1 MTGNGEIWCHDS
13 VAASALVAPFSDR
26 YRIRSLDLKLKDPT
40 DLQICD
46 FDDATPPIVVVA
58 DLEHDDL
65 RKLRWLSMNP
75 KVRVVAFFSLA
86 GPASSRLET
95 AECGHFYALLPAGVP
110 ASLFAHTI
118 EAAFTNIA
126 IAQEERVAREQLA
139 DRDREQLNHIG
150 IALSSTR
157 DVDALLRMILSK
169 TREITGAD
177 AGTLYVIEASGS
189 DNGLSGHR
197 ERCLTFKLIQNDS
210 RKFTFAENILPLNE
224 ESMAGYAAL
233 HGEVVVLNDVYS
245 VAPERPYRFNPR
257 FDEETGYR
265 TRSLLTVPM
274 KNAEGSVTGV
284 MQLLNCKRNWTAKL
298 LGPADI
304 DREVRPFP
312 GRAVR
317 LAESLASQAAVAYE
331 NSRLYHEVQT
341 LFEGFV
347 QAAVTA
353 IEQRDPTTSGHSIRV
368 ATMSI
373 AFADALN
380 RLESGPYGQ
389 TQFTAAQ
396 IKELRYAALLHDF
409 GKIAVRE
416 EVLVKAKKLYPAQ
429 LAILRQRFDCA
440 RYELETRCL
449 QKKLDTV
456 IAGGHDVAALA
467 LIDTE
472 FRSRRAE
479 MDEILQFL
487 LDVNDG
493 SSLDPDM
500 FQRLMTLAQKTYRDP
515 NGRNQPLLSAGEV
528 SSLSIPHGSLN
539 DEERQEIESHVAHSF
554 NFLIQIPWTGDLKY
568 IPWIVRAHHEKS
580 NGAGYPYHLRGEEI
594 PLQARMIALCDI
606 FDALYASDRPY
617 KKAVSV
623 ERALDILDTS
633 VRQQEFDAG
642 LFKVFVEARIFE
654 KAGID
659 TLQKNQ
665 DSSQEISL
673 HDWTS

>member
-1 MTGNGEIWCHDS
+1 
-13 VAASALVAPFSDR
+13 
-26 YRIRSLDLKLKDPT
+26 
-40 DLQICD
+40 
-46 FDDATPPIVVVA
+46 
-58 DLEHDDL
+58 
-65 RKLRWLSMNP
+65 MNP

-265 TRSLLTVPM
+265 TRSLPTVPM

-317 LAESLASQAAVAYE
+317 LAESLASQAAVA
-331 NSRLYHEVQT
+331 
-341 LFEGFV
+341 
-347 QAAVTA
+347 
-353 IEQRDPTTSGHSIRV
+353 
-368 ATMSI
+368 
-373 AFADALN
+373 
-380 RLESGPYGQ
+380 
-389 TQFTAAQ
+389 
-396 IKELRYAALLHDF
+396 
-409 GKIAVRE
+409 
-416 EVLVKAKKLYPAQ
+416 
-429 LAILRQRFDCA
+429 
-440 RYELETRCL
+440 
-449 QKKLDTV
+449 
-456 IAGGHDVAALA
+456 
-467 LIDTE
+467 
-472 FRSRRAE
+472 
-479 MDEILQFL
+479 
-487 LDVNDG
+487 
-493 SSLDPDM
+493 
-500 FQRLMTLAQKTYRDP
+500 
-515 NGRNQPLLSAGEV
+515 
-528 SSLSIPHGSLN
+528 
-539 DEERQEIESHVAHSF
+539 
-554 NFLIQIPWTGDLKY
+554 
-568 IPWIVRAHHEKS
+568 
-580 NGAGYPYHLRGEEI
+580 
-594 PLQARMIALCDI
+594 
-606 FDALYASDRPY
+606 
-617 KKAVSV
+617 
-623 ERALDILDTS
+623 
-633 VRQQEFDAG
+633 
-642 LFKVFVEARIFE
+642 
-654 KAGID
+654 
-659 TLQKNQ
+659 
-665 DSSQEISL
+665 
-673 HDWTS
+673 